1 MVRFLLI
8 FYAVGTPYLPFLNK
22 HNRLSVGTFS
32 LTMLCILALYVCN
45 HVSRDNK
52 NYLQNFIYSFLFLL
66 NGMPDI
72 GYIGADLLRSGK
84 G

>member
-1 MVRFLLI
+1 
-8 FYAVGTPYLPFLNK
+8 
-22 HNRLSVGTFS
+22 
-32 LTMLCILALYVCN
+32 MLCILALYVCN